1 MAEKRWKRAEREVA
15 ALLGGVRV
23 PITGRSRG
31 SAPDVAHPY
40 LSLEVKTREELPAW
54 LHEAMTQAQAAA
66 KPDQLPLAVLH
77 EVGAPYRDALC
88 VVRLEDWVEWF
99 GPGFLEAMNAEAP

>member
-1 MAEKRWKRAEREVA
+1 MSEARWKLAERRIA
-15 ALLGGVRV
+15 ALLGGRRV
-23 PITGRSRG
+23 PITGRQRG
-31 SAPDVAHPY
+31 DVPDISHPW

-54 LHEAMTQAQAAA
+54 LHEAMTQAEAAA

-88 VVRLEDWVEWF
+88 VVRLEDWIEWF
-99 GPGFLEAMNAEAP
+99 GTAKEAAG